1 MIFKEHRLSGGRI
14 FQQGLGIVA
23 VIVRLK
29 RLGFMAEVGTLA
41 ISQTRFKS
49 FKYRKQEVTA
59 TPYPGLRE
67 FLGLRATR
75 AAYMDKSVDLDID
88 NL

>member
-1 MIFKEHRLSGGRI
+1 
-14 FQQGLGIVA
+14 
-23 VIVRLK
+23 
-29 RLGFMAEVGTLA
+29 MAEVGTLA